1 MIQKKNSSPPTQSD
15 YIVDTQQGVLSFRRL
30 LQGHPGLMPAVFLD
44 RDGVVNRH
52 IPGEY
57 VTRWAEFEILP
68 GVPTALRRLRRAGFR
83 LVIVSN
89 QAAVPKGLLK
99 RDELI
104 RITDISLKKFGDAG
118 ADVDGAFFCLH
129 HPNEDCSCRKPKPG
143 LLRVAAH
150 FFPTDFSKSFLIGDS
165 IGDILA
171 GAAMACRTIY
181 LAAKPDASV
190 PATHQARS
198 LSEAVRWII
207 SDQTPDSDEPRYK
220 RSTRSQ

>member
-1 MIQKKNSSPPTQSD
+1 MIPESNSSPPTRSD
-15 YIVDTQQGVLSFRRL
+15 YIVDIQQGVLSFRRL
-30 LQGHPGLMPAVFLD
+30 LQAPPGLMPAVFLD

-57 VTRWAEFEILP
+57 VTRWAEFKILP

-89 QAAVPKGLLK
+89 QAAVPKGFLK

-104 RITDISLKKFGDAG
+104 RITDISLRKFRDAG

-143 LLRVAAH
+143 LLRAAAH
-150 FFPTDFSKSFLIGDS
+150 VFPTDFSKSFLIGDS
-165 IGDILA
+165 LVDILA
-171 GAAMACRTIY
+171 GAAMTCRTIY
-181 LAAKPDASV
+181 LAAKPNASV
-190 PATHQARS
+190 PATHHAGNLR
-198 LSEAVRWII
+198 EAVRWII
-207 SDQTPDSDEPRYK
+207 SHQTRDPDEPRYK
-220 RSTRSQ
+220 RSTKSQ

>member
-1 MIQKKNSSPPTQSD
+1 
-15 YIVDTQQGVLSFRRL
+15 
-30 LQGHPGLMPAVFLD
+30 
-44 RDGVVNRH
+44 
-52 IPGEY
+52 
-57 VTRWAEFEILP
+57 
-68 GVPTALRRLRRAGFR
+68 
-83 LVIVSN
+83 
-89 QAAVPKGLLK
+89 
-99 RDELI
+99 
-104 RITDISLKKFGDAG
+104 
-118 ADVDGAFFCLH
+118 VDGAFFCLH

>member
-1 MIQKKNSSPPTQSD
+1 MLQESNSSSPTRSD
-15 YIVDTQQGVLSFRRL
+15 YIVDIKRGVLRFRRL
-30 LQGHPGLMPAVFLD
+30 LEGPPGLMPAVFLD

-52 IPGEY
+52 TPGEY
-57 VTRWAEFEILP
+57 VTRWAEFKILP
-68 GVPTALRRLRRAGFR
+68 GVPNALRRLRRAGFR

-89 QAAVPKGLLK
+89 QAGVPKGFLK

-104 RITDISLKKFGDAG
+104 RMTNISLRKFKGAG

-150 FFPTDFSKSFLIGDS
+150 FFPTDFSRSFLIGDS
-165 IGDILA
+165 LVDIVA
-171 GAAMACRTIY
+171 GAAMTCRTIY

-190 PATHQARS
+190 PATYQAGN

-207 SDQTPDSDEPRYK
+207 SNQARDPDEPRYK
-220 RSTRSQ
+220 RSTKSQ

>member
-1 MIQKKNSSPPTQSD
+1 MMQQSNSSPPTRSD
-15 YIVDTQQGVLSFRRL
+15 YIVDIQQGGLSFRRL
-30 LQGHPGLMPAVFLD
+30 LQGPPGLMPAVFLD

-52 IPGEY
+52 TPGKY
-57 VTRWAEFEILP
+57 VTRWAEFKILP

-83 LVIVSN
+83 LVIISN
-89 QAAVPKGLLK
+89 QAGVPKGFLK

-104 RITDISLKKFGDAG
+104 RITDISLRKFRDAG

-129 HPNEDCSCRKPKPG
+129 HPSEDCSCRKPKPG

-165 IGDILA
+165 LVDILA
-171 GAAMACRTIY
+171 GAAMTCRTIY

-190 PATHQARS
+190 PATYQAS
-198 LSEAVRWII
+198 NLSEAVRWII
-207 SDQTPDSDEPRYK
+207 SHQTRDPDEPRYK
-220 RSTRSQ
+220 RSTKSQ

>member
-1 MIQKKNSSPPTQSD
+1 
-15 YIVDTQQGVLSFRRL
+15 
-30 LQGHPGLMPAVFLD
+30 
-44 RDGVVNRH
+44 
-52 IPGEY
+52 
-57 VTRWAEFEILP
+57 
-68 GVPTALRRLRRAGFR
+68 
-83 LVIVSN
+83 
-89 QAAVPKGLLK
+89 
-99 RDELI
+99 
-104 RITDISLKKFGDAG
+104 
-118 ADVDGAFFCLH
+118 
-129 HPNEDCSCRKPKPG
+129 
-143 LLRVAAH
+143 VAAH

-181 LAAKPDASV
+181 LAAKPDAAV

>member
-1 MIQKKNSSPPTQSD
+1 MIQKHNSAPPTRSD
-15 YIVDTQQGVLSFRRL
+15 YIVDIRQGVLSFRRL
-30 LQGHPGLMPAVFLD
+30 LQGPPGLMPAVFLD
-44 RDGVVNRH
+44 RDGVLNRH

-57 VTRWAEFEILP
+57 VTRWAEFKILP

-104 RITDISLKKFGDAG
+104 RITDISLRKFRDAG

-129 HPNEDCSCRKPKPG
+129 HPNEDCRCRKPKPQ
-143 LLRVAAH
+143 LLRVAADC
-150 FFPTDFSKSFLIGDS
+150 FPPDFTNPFLIGDS
-165 IGDILA
+165 IGEILA

-207 SDQTPDSDEPRYK
+207 SNQTPDSDEPRYK